1 MNNYCVYKHTS
12 PSGKVYVGITKQKP
26 KYRWNNGKGYTR
38 TDEQILFK
46 RAIIKY
52 GWNNFTH
59 VIILNNISE
68 LEAKYTERHLIR
80 WYKIHKLSYNITD
93 GGDGALGAGY
103 THSGWHHSAESK
115 RKMSESRKGIFAGV
129 NNPMFGRHETSSAF
143 GKFGKNHPAS
153 KMVKQYT
160 KEGIFIRCWDCISDI
175 ERELN
180 IKVTHITACC
190 NGRQKTA
197 GGYIWKRKTNK

>member
-1 MNNYCVYKHTS
+1 MSNYYVYRHTS

-38 TDEQILFK
+38 ADDQILFK

-59 VIILNNISE
+59 TIILDNVSE
-68 LEAKYTERHLIR
+68 IEAKYTERYLIR
-80 WYKIHKLSYNITD
+80 WYKIHNLSYNITD

-103 THSGWHHSAESK
+103 THTGWHHSTESK
-115 RKMSESRKGIFAGV
+115 RKMSESRKGILAGM
-129 NNPMFGRHETSSAF
+129 NNPMFGRHETNPAF
-143 GKFGKNHPAS
+143 GKLGKAHPAS
-153 KMVKQYT
+153 KEVRQYT
-160 KEGIFIRCWDCISDI
+160 KEGIFVRHWDCISDV

-180 IKVTHITACC
+180 IKVTNITACC
-190 NGRQKTA
+190 NGRAKTA
-197 GGYIWKRKTNK
+197 GGYIWERKNK